1 MTFKEKIYAAGF
13 KTQADFARS
22 CRVSERTV
30 RNWIKGEAPHIAH
43 KYLDRRILEIGQA
56 RAALEKYGV

>member
-13 KTQADFARS
+13 KTQAEFARS

-30 RNWIKGEAPHIAH
+30 RNWIKGDAPKLAH
-43 KYLDRRILEIGQA
+43 YYLDRMICDIDDA
-56 RAALEKYGV
+56 RAMLEKYGV